1 MIRVGQCRIECGV
14 RCMHVHITA
23 LWMPTALIQPSG
35 PTTVLPVFPVL
46 PVLLYL
52 SSRLF
57 SPCSI
62 SSRAPPP
69 HSPLTPNPSPHSP
82 SRKHIM
88 VSYVGALFFFVLQ
101 SIFAFFIIDNTPGV
115 R

>member
-1 MIRVGQCRIECGV
+1 M
-14 RCMHVHITA
+14 
-23 LWMPTALIQPSG
+23 
-35 PTTVLPVFPVL
+35 
-46 PVLLYL
+46 LLYL
-52 SSRLF
+52 LTPL

-62 SSRAPPP
+62 SSRALPYTL
-69 HSPLTPNPSPHSP
+69 PLTPTPSPHSP

>member
-1 MIRVGQCRIECGV
+1 M
-14 RCMHVHITA
+14 
-23 LWMPTALIQPSG
+23 
-35 PTTVLPVFPVL
+35 
-46 PVLLYL
+46 LLYL
-52 SSRLF
+52 ILTHL

-62 SSRAPPP
+62 SSRALPP
-69 HSPLTPNPSPHSP
+69 HTLPRTPTRSPHSP